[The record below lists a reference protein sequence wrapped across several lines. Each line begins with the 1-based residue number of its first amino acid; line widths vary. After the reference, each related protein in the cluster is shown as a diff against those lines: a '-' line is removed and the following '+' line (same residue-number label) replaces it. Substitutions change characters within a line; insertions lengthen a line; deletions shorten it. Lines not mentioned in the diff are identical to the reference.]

1 MDKMGYKLE
10 EFQRMQDIVAVM
22 LEYYQ
27 KSIYSSLA
35 VSKEMLFTNCN
46 YLTSSLQFSYP
57 DLIEKLSYCV
67 FGLYQTLKNMFMELQ
82 RVGIKTRAENL
93 FRKKLKGIKSI
104 ENLLVNLDFGLK
116 VEPSNTTYRT

>member
-1 MDKMGYKLE
+1 
-10 EFQRMQDIVAVM
+10 MQDIVAVM

-93 FRKKLKGIKSI
+93 FREKLKGIKSI